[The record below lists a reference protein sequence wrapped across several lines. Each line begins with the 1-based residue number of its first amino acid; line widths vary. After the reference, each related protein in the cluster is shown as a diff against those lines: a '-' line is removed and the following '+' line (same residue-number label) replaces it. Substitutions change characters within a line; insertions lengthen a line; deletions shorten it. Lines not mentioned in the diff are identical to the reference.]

1 MAGADPAIAL
11 ACLTAPDPARS
22 ADQGRRRSIVMA
34 DSTVIDPISR
44 RVGNTLS
51 WLFLISVVIS
61 CYEVLMSSVFR
72 SPTIWVHDSATM
84 MSATCFLFGGA
95 YALQRGDHIR
105 ITFVYDLLPPRGQR
119 VCDVIGLSLALI
131 YLVGLGW
138 FAGSQAINSIM
149 IFEMSG
155 RAWNF
160 PMPMVIRTAFFLG
173 TTLLALQA
181 AAELLK
187 LIRAFGRTRP

>member
-1 MAGADPAIAL
+1 
-11 ACLTAPDPARS
+11 
-22 ADQGRRRSIVMA
+22 MA
-34 DSTVIDPISR
+34 DSTVIDAISR

-61 CYEVLMSSVFR
+61 CYEVLMSSAFQ

-84 MSATCFLFGGA
+84 LGAICFLFGGA

-105 ITFVYDLLPPRGQR
+105 ITFVYDMLPRRGQQL
-119 VCDVIGLSLALI
+119 CDLIGLILALL

-138 FAGSQAINSIM
+138 FAGSQALNSIR
-149 IFEMSG
+149 IVEMSG

-173 TTLLALQA
+173 VALLALQA
-181 AAELLK
+181 AAELWK
-187 LIRAFGRTRP
+187 LIRAFRGARR

>member
-1 MAGADPAIAL
+1 
-11 ACLTAPDPARS
+11 
-22 ADQGRRRSIVMA
+22 MA

-61 CYEVLMSSVFR
+61 CYEVVMSSVFR

-105 ITFVYDLLPPRGQR
+105 ITFVYDMLPERGQR
-119 VCDVIGLSLALI
+119 VCDAVGLIVGLF

-138 FAGSQAINSIM
+138 FAGAQAINSIR
-149 IFEMSG
+149 IVEMSG

-173 TTLLALQA
+173 VALLALQA
-181 AAELLK
+181 AAELWK
-187 LIRAFGRTRP
+187 VIRASGGKRP